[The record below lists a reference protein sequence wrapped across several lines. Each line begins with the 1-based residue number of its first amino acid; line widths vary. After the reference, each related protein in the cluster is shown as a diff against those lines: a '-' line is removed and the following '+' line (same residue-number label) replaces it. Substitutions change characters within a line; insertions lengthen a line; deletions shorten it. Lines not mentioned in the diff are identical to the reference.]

1 LCHNTAEDEPIT
13 GTGCLEWRLRIGR
26 PAFQDFQR
34 LLPRYSVRSEL
45 NRQLH
50 KLRWWNPDE
59 PWVVDLPWNW
69 VQPTGLVELFL
80 QLDDEAVHTVRVLFF
95 EHSPNPSVPTLW
107 ILGGMRAD
115 EALGSLQHAIYSGR
129 STIVKARAD

>member
-1 LCHNTAEDEPIT
+1 MNESITESED
-13 GTGCLEWRLRIGR
+13 LEWRLRISR

-45 NRQLH
+45 NRQLP

-59 PWVVDLPWNW
+59 PLVIDLQWKW
-69 VQPTGLVELFL
+69 LEQPNGLAELL
-80 QLDDEAVHTVRVLFF
+80 VQLDDGFVGTVRVLFC

-115 EALGSLQHAIYSGR
+115 EAFDSPQHTIYSGR
-129 STIVKARAD
+129 RAILRERAD

>member
-1 LCHNTAEDEPIT
+1 MNKPIT
-13 GTGCLEWRLRIGR
+13 VTKRLEWRLRICR

-50 KLRWWNPDE
+50 KLRWWNPGE
-59 PWVVDLPWNW
+59 PLLVDLQWKQ
-69 VQPTGLVELFL
+69 VEQPNGLVEVLVE
-80 QLDDEAVHTVRVLFF
+80 LDDGVVDSVRVLFF
-95 EHSPNPSVPTLW
+95 EYSPNPTVPTLW

-115 EALGSLQHAIYSGR
+115 ETLGSLQHAIYSGR

>member
-1 LCHNTAEDEPIT
+1 MSEPIT
-13 GTGCLEWRLRIGR
+13 GSEELEWRLRICR

-34 LLPRYSVRSEL
+34 LLPRYHVRSEL

-59 PWVVDLPWNW
+59 PLVIDLQWNRIA
-69 VQPTGLVELFL
+69 QDGLAELL
-80 QLDDEAVHTVRVLFF
+80 IQLDAGVVGTVRVLFF
-95 EHSPNPSVPTLW
+95 EDSPNPSVPTLW

-115 EALGSLQHAIYSGR
+115 EAFGSLQHAIYSGR
-129 STIVKARAD
+129 SIIVQERAD